1 VNIIVTKYNYFG
13 YTLGHYEN
21 NYIFIKNNW
30 QKVLRYGP
38 ACIIFVVLNNKQK
51 IKMEKKLLK
60 KQRLFLSLVETMSLY
75 KDSEN
80 KKDKIFYA
88 RTFVS
93 ATDIMLSL
101 HEQGVKEETH
111 PVFKT
116 AMDQYRYW
124 AKPINELI

>member
-1 VNIIVTKYNYFG
+1 
-13 YTLGHYEN
+13 
-21 NYIFIKNNW
+21 
-30 QKVLRYGP
+30 
-38 ACIIFVVLNNKQK
+38 
-51 IKMEKKLLK
+51 MEKKLLK

-93 ATDIMLSL
+93 ATDIMIYL
-101 HEQGVKEETH
+101 HENGVTEETH
-111 PVFKT
+111 PLFKT

>member
-1 VNIIVTKYNYFG
+1 MRFKSPD
-13 YTLGHYEN
+13 
-21 NYIFIKNNW
+21 FIN
-30 QKVLRYGP
+30 QT
-38 ACIIFVVLNNKQK
+38 K
-51 IKMEKKLLK
+51 IKMEKTLLE
-60 KQRLFLSLVETMSLY
+60 KQRLFLSFVQTMSLF

-80 KKDKIFYA
+80 KKDKLFYA

-93 ATDIMLSL
+93 ATDLMLSL

-111 PVFKT
+111 PVFKL

>member
-1 VNIIVTKYNYFG
+1 MTTFTSNNEAKKAAG
-13 YTLGHYEN
+13 TLFTSSRPN
-21 NYIFIKNNW
+21 LLI
-30 QKVLRYGP
+30 
-38 ACIIFVVLNNKQK
+38 KQK
-51 IKMEKKLLK
+51 IKMGKTLLE

-75 KDSEN
+75 KYSEN
-80 KKDKIFYA
+80 KKDKVFYA

-111 PVFKT
+111 PVFKL
-116 AMDQYRYW
+116 AMEQYRYW

>member
-1 VNIIVTKYNYFG
+1 
-13 YTLGHYEN
+13 
-21 NYIFIKNNW
+21 
-30 QKVLRYGP
+30 
-38 ACIIFVVLNNKQK
+38 
-51 IKMEKKLLK
+51 MEKKLLE

-80 KKDKIFYA
+80 KKDKVFYA
-88 RTFVS
+88 RAFVF

-111 PVFKT
+111 TLFKT
-116 AMDQYRYW
+116 AMIQYRYW

>member
-1 VNIIVTKYNYFG
+1 MKK
-13 YTLGHYEN
+13 TLLE
-21 NYIFIKNNW
+21 
-30 QKVLRYGP
+30 
-38 ACIIFVVLNNKQK
+38 
-51 IKMEKKLLK
+51 

-80 KKDKIFYA
+80 KKDKFFYA
-88 RTFVS
+88 RTFVF

-111 PVFKT
+111 PVFKL
-116 AMDQYRYW
+116 AMEQYRYW